1 MFTKGDLFPLTMYA
15 IPQPSV
21 NRSDKET
28 RQELHDY
35 NSKTFLGKAALTG
48 LKPVYVS
55 AKEMWCCIPYTHTPL
70 SRLRHIR
77 LELLQNRVASRKT
90 AAKFIGALRGNTKR
104 ARRLIASVEK
114 SSSATWSCHSG
125 WGQRVCSTRV
135 MWLFHFKAF
144 SCTDQHTD

>member
-55 AKEMWCCIPYTHTPL
+55 AKEM
-70 SRLRHIR
+70 
-77 LELLQNRVASRKT
+77 
-90 AAKFIGALRGNTKR
+90 
-104 ARRLIASVEK
+104 
-114 SSSATWSCHSG
+114 
-125 WGQRVCSTRV
+125 
-135 MWLFHFKAF
+135 
-144 SCTDQHTD
+144 